1 MSKLSDEDVQRLF
14 RDLPNVPVSNDFTDK
29 VLRRL
34 DERPKAGGLR
44 SPRLV
49 LAGLAA
55 VVVIGVA
62 TSGISLRAMKT
73 LQARY
78 ERSQTA
84 KRVEA
89 LREEYRTLE
98 TELDKLRRLT
108 DELEPVIDLG
118 GTEDVDFVFDLR
130 QLARDEGKGS
140 KAEPV
145 SRSPSEPRGTG
156 ERKP

>member
-1 MSKLSDEDVQRLF
+1 MSKLSDEDIKRLL
-14 RDLPNVPVSNDFTDK
+14 RDLPNVPVSNDFTEK

-34 DERPKAGGLR
+34 DEPPKARGLR
-44 SPRLV
+44 SPRLA

-55 VVVIGVA
+55 IVVIGVA
-62 TSGISLRAMKT
+62 ASGISLKALR
-73 LQARY
+73 ARY
-78 ERSQTA
+78 ERSRA
-84 KRVEA
+84 AERVEA
-89 LREEYRTLE
+89 LREEYRTLQ

-118 GTEDVDFVFDLR
+118 GTEDVDFVFDMR
-130 QLARDEGKGS
+130 QLARDEGKGA

-145 SRSPSEPRGTG
+145 SHSPAEPQGTG